1 MSLIKLEKI
10 GKTVNIKNLIYRK
23 NEYMYNFKN
32 SGTINTFGRY
42 IYNGVVTLKEADKD
56 QSSLLVETL
65 NFKSKTKPENPA
77 KKLNIYIYIYSQDL
91 HVLFDGRER
100 ALALAQVKAGNTS
113 GNFQIIFFFYRAK
126 EVTKNVCNNIM
137 NSIKL

>member
-1 MSLIKLEKI
+1 MSLTKLEKI

-65 NFKSKTKPENPA
+65 NFKSKTKPQNPA
-77 KKLNIYIYIYSQDL
+77 KKLNIYIYSQDL

-113 GNFQIIFFFYRAK
+113 GNFQIIFFFLSSKRSY
-126 EVTKNVCNNIM
+126 
-137 NSIKL
+137 

>member
-1 MSLIKLEKI
+1 
-10 GKTVNIKNLIYRK
+10 
-23 NEYMYNFKN
+23 MYNFKN
-32 SGTINTFGRY
+32 FGTINTFGRY

-65 NFKSKTKPENPA
+65 NFKSKTKPQNPA
-77 KKLNIYIYIYSQDL
+77 KKLNIYIYIYIYSQDL

-113 GNFQIIFFFYRAK
+113 GNFQIIFFFIEQKKFLKMY
-126 EVTKNVCNNIM
+126 VTI
-137 NSIKL
+137 

>member
-32 SGTINTFGRY
+32 CGTINTFGRY

-65 NFKSKTKPENPA
+65 NFKSKTKPQNPA
-77 KKLNIYIYIYSQDL
+77 KKLNIYIYIYILKTYMYYLMVEKGLLLL
-91 HVLFDGRER
+91 H
-100 ALALAQVKAGNTS
+100 K
-113 GNFQIIFFFYRAK
+113 
-126 EVTKNVCNNIM
+126 
-137 NSIKL
+137 